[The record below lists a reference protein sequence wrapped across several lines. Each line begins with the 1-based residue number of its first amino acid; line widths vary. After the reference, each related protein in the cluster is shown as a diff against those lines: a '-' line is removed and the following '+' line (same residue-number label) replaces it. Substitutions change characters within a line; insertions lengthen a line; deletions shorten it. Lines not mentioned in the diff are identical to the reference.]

1 VRIEVIDA
9 MTLGMPSARARSN
22 SAHTCSR
29 LGSGTTVNGVRIDPV
44 DRALFTETVDSFLA
58 CGLSHVVHFL
68 PADPIVRA
76 MDNRGYRE
84 VLNAGELNV
93 PDGKSVVWALRLKG
107 ARSDRLAGGDAME
120 FLVRNGEQHGFRHY
134 LFGGGPAVLTALRTR
149 LEQRYPKIE
158 LTGAESPPFRALEAG
173 ELEEAA
179 ARIGEV
185 NTQFLWIGLGT
196 PKQDLVA
203 ATFRDLGAA
212 PVILCVGA
220 AFDFLA
226 GTKRRAPEW
235 MQRTG
240 LEWVYRL
247 WLEPG
252 RLGRRYLVGNP
263 RFMWGVA
270 RELLSRRNG

>member
-1 VRIEVIDA
+1 
-9 MTLGMPSARARSN
+9 MTAGMSFVHARPERP
-22 SAHTCSR
+22 HTCVR
-29 LGSGTTVNGVRIDPV
+29 PGAATTVNGVRIDSV
-44 DRALFTETVDSFLA
+44 DRARFLEMVDSFLS

-76 MDNRGYRE
+76 MDDRSYRE
-84 VLNAGELNV
+84 ALNAGQLNV
-93 PDGKSVVWALRLKG
+93 PDGRSVVWALRLKG

-120 FLVRNGEQHGFRHY
+120 LLVRKGEPRRFRHY
-134 LFGGGPAVLTALRTR
+134 LFGGEPAVLTALRSR
-149 LEQRYPKIE
+149 LELQYPRIE
-158 LTGAESPPFRALEAG
+158 LAGAESPPFRALKTW

-179 ARIGEV
+179 ARIDAV
-185 NTQFLWIGLGT
+185 NTQLLWIGLGT

-203 ATFRDLGAA
+203 ATLRSLGAA

-235 MQRTG
+235 MQRAG
-240 LEWVYRL
+240 LEWLHRL
-247 WLEPG
+247 GSEPG

-270 RELLSRRNG
+270 GELVARRNG

>member
-1 VRIEVIDA
+1 
-9 MTLGMPSARARSN
+9 MTVGMPSARARSD

-29 LGSGTTVNGVRIDPV
+29 LGSGTSVNGVRIDQV
-44 DRALFTETVDSFLA
+44 DGALFLETVASFLA

-76 MDNRGYRE
+76 MDDRGYQE

-93 PDGKSVVWALRLKG
+93 PDGKSVVWALRLQG

-120 FLVRNGEQHGFRHY
+120 LLVRNGEQHGFRHY

-149 LEQRYPKIE
+149 LEHRYPRIE

-179 ARIGEV
+179 ARISAV
-185 NTQFLWIGLGT
+185 HTQLLWIGLGT

-203 ATFRDLGAA
+203 DTLRDLGAA

-263 RFMWGVA
+263 RFVWGVA

>member
-1 VRIEVIDA
+1 
-9 MTLGMPSARARSN
+9 MTAGIPSARARSE
-22 SAHTCSR
+22 SAHTCFRPSA
-29 LGSGTTVNGVRIDPV
+29 GTTVNGVRIDPV
-44 DRALFTETVDSFLA
+44 DRARFLETVDSFLS

-76 MDNRGYRE
+76 MDNRAYGE
-84 VLNAGELNV
+84 ALNAGELNV
-93 PDGKSVVWALRLKG
+93 PDGKSVVWALRLQG
-107 ARSDRLAGGDAME
+107 ARSERLAGGDAME
-120 FLVRNGEQHGFRHY
+120 LLVRNGEQHGLRHY
-134 LFGGGPAVLTALRTR
+134 LFGAAPAVLTALRSR
-149 LEQRYPKIE
+149 LELRYPRSE
-158 LTGAESPPFRALEAG
+158 LSGAESPPFRALEAW

-179 ARIGEV
+179 ARIGAA
-185 NTQFLWIGLGT
+185 NTQLLWIGLGT

-203 ATFRDLGAA
+203 ATLRDLGAA

-226 GTKRRAPEW
+226 GTMPRAPQW
-235 MQRTG
+235 MQRAG
-240 LEWVYRL
+240 LEWLYRL

-263 RFMWGVA
+263 RFMWGVS

>member
-1 VRIEVIDA
+1 
-9 MTLGMPSARARSN
+9 MTAGMPARARSAR
-22 SAHTCSR
+22 AHTCFR
-29 LGSGTTVNGVRIDPV
+29 LDRGTVVNGVRIDPV
-44 DRALFTETVDSFLA
+44 DRAGFLQTVGSFIA

-76 MDNRGYRE
+76 LDDRRYRE
-84 VLNAGELNV
+84 TLNAGELNV

-107 ARSDRLAGGDAME
+107 ARSERLAGGDAMQLL
-120 FLVRNGEQHGFRHY
+120 FRTGEQQGVRHY
-134 LFGGGPAVLTALRTR
+134 LFGGEPAVVTALRSR
-149 LEQRYPKIE
+149 LELRYPRIE
-158 LTGAESPPFRALEAG
+158 LAGAESPPFRPLEPR

-179 ARIGEV
+179 ARISAV
-185 NTQFLWIGLGT
+185 NTQLLWVGLGT

-203 ATFRDLGAA
+203 ATLRDLGAA

-235 MQRTG
+235 MQQMG
-240 LEWVYRL
+240 LEWLHRL
-247 WLEPG
+247 ASEPG

-270 RELLSRRNG
+270 RDLLSRSNG

>member
-1 VRIEVIDA
+1 
-9 MTLGMPSARARSN
+9 
-22 SAHTCSR
+22 
-29 LGSGTTVNGVRIDPV
+29 VNGVRIDPV
-44 DRALFTETVDSFLA
+44 DRSRFLEMVDSFLS

-76 MDNRGYRE
+76 MDDPDYRE
-84 VLNAGELNV
+84 ALNSGELNV
-93 PDGKSVVWALRLKG
+93 PDGKSVVWALRLQG

-120 FLVRNGEQHGFRHY
+120 LLVRIGEQHGFRHY
-134 LFGGGPAVLTALRTR
+134 LFGGEPAVLTALRTR
-149 LEQRYPKIE
+149 LEQRYPRIE
-158 LTGAESPPFRALEAG
+158 LAGAESPPFRALERW

-179 ARIGEV
+179 ARIGGV
-185 NTQFLWIGLGT
+185 KTQLLWIGLGT

-203 ATFRDLGAA
+203 ATLRELGAA

-226 GTKRRAPEW
+226 GTKPRAPEW

-263 RFMWGVA
+263 KFMWGLA
-270 RELLSRRNG
+270 RELLARRDG

>member
-1 VRIEVIDA
+1 
-9 MTLGMPSARARSN
+9 MTLGMPSARARSD

-29 LGSGTTVNGVRIDPV
+29 LGSGTTVNGVRIDPA
-44 DRALFTETVDSFLA
+44 DRALFLETVDSFLA
-58 CGLSHVVHFL
+58 CGLSHVIHFL

-76 MDNRGYRE
+76 MDDRRYRE
-84 VLNAGELNV
+84 VLNGGELNV
-93 PDGKSVVWALRLKG
+93 PDGKSVVWALRLQG

-120 FLVRNGEQHGFRHY
+120 LLVRNGEQHGFRHY
-134 LFGGGPAVLTALRTR
+134 LFGGEPSVLTALRTR
-149 LEQRYPKIE
+149 LEQRYPRIE
-158 LTGAESPPFRALEAG
+158 LTGAESPPFRALEAW

-179 ARIGEV
+179 ARIRAV

-226 GTKRRAPEW
+226 GTKQRAPEW

-240 LEWVYRL
+240 LEWVFRL
-247 WLEPG
+247 WLEPR

-263 RFMWGVA
+263 KFMWGLA
-270 RELLSRRNG
+270 RELLARSNG

>member
-1 VRIEVIDA
+1 
-9 MTLGMPSARARSN
+9 
-22 SAHTCSR
+22 
-29 LGSGTTVNGVRIDPV
+29 VNGVRIDPL
-44 DRALFTETVDSFLA
+44 DRARFLETVDSFLS

-76 MDNRGYRE
+76 MDDGGYRE
-84 VLNAGELNV
+84 ALNAGELNV

-120 FLVRNGEQHGFRHY
+120 LLVRKGEQHGYRHY
-134 LFGGGPAVLTALRTR
+134 LFGGEPAVLTALRSR
-149 LEQRYPKIE
+149 LEARYPRIE
-158 LTGAESPPFRALEAG
+158 LAGAESPPFRTLEAW
-173 ELEEAA
+173 ELKEAA
-179 ARIGEV
+179 ARIGAV
-185 NTQFLWIGLGT
+185 NTQLLWIGLGT

-203 ATFRDLGAA
+203 ATLRELGAA

-235 MQRTG
+235 MQQAG
-240 LEWVYRL
+240 LEWLHRL
-247 WLEPG
+247 GSEPG

-263 RFMWGVA
+263 KFMWGVA
-270 RELLSRRNG
+270 WELLSKKRNG